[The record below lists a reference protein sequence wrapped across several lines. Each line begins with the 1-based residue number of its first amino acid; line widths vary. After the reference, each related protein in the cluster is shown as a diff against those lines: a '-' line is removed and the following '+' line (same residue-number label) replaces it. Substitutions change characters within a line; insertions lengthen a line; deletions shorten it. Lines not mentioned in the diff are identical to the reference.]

1 MILSVYLKSY
11 FSDCYVHLT
20 LVLIHFVKRRLL
32 MEWQSPC
39 SLMKFSPR
47 AVESSHPIS
56 SQLVVVLLFLRLR
69 LFLKNAYT
77 QRILQNTN
85 SKNHR
90 SKSKSKQIE
99 EFHEYKKSTPLTDI
113 GEGWADV
120 NTWCLS
126 LRETNT
132 NIMITFQWK
141 RGREFQYKTSLS
153 REWSWNGLTSWYIVV
168 FFEREHP
175 TTKKRFHFVLETIQR
190 ERERET
196 LRNETKLL

>member
-141 RGREFQYKTSLS
+141 RGRENFNTKHHCQESEVEMDLRVDILLFFLS
-153 REWSWNGLTSWYIVV
+153 VSTPQQKNDSIS
-168 FFEREHP
+168 F
-175 TTKKRFHFVLETIQR
+175 
-190 ERERET
+190 
-196 LRNETKLL
+196 